1 LTETDKAEIIGTA
14 QLQYTDAEKQVNLLA
29 RKLRDIG
36 KEFEKL
42 GNTLQTKPNTFDL
55 GSSFNFDNLNV
66 DKALSLSQDL
76 RDAEAKMHQFKAELA
91 GYGINV

>member
-1 LTETDKAEIIGTA
+1 LTEKDKAEIVGTA

-42 GNTLQTKPNTFDL
+42 GSTLILAFVSLLALTDAISKRLRWRLRFKELRTGKHCL
-55 GSSFNFDNLNV
+55 G
-66 DKALSLSQDL
+66 
-76 RDAEAKMHQFKAELA
+76 
-91 GYGINV
+91 